1 MDGFTVFLIVLG
13 ASTLSFS
20 FMWAVIRMGA
30 WLDGRPW

>member
-13 ASTLSFS
+13 ALTLSCA
-20 FMWAVIRMGA
+20 FMWVILRVDA